1 MSGKAY
7 ITGANGFLGRHVTER
22 LKAEGWAVSRAVR
35 TAPVGGVPDGTL
47 VLGTEPWTE
56 VAMAKALDDANPDV
70 VFHLAGNPW
79 ARPVAALYETNL
91 LLAARLLDA
100 VAARARPPAVVLIG
114 SAAEYG
120 FVAEDGQPVRED
132 AICVPQNHHGI
143 AKHAQTQ
150 LGLAWAQAGLP
161 VLVARLFNPVGASM
175 PAGLALPSFAAQI
188 VAGARVLRVGDLDV
202 ARDFID
208 VAEAARLIVALASD
222 SRNFGQVVNIC
233 SGTATVLRSLVDR
246 MVQLADR
253 QIDIVTDPARIRP
266 GEMRTL
272 RGDIRRLLAAGL
284 PPVAPDF
291 GLVLPALMRNLATR
305 GTP

>member
-1 MSGKAY
+1 MRRRALV
-7 ITGANGFLGRHVTER
+7 TGANGFLGRHITHLLET
-22 LKAEGWAVSRAVR
+22 EGWTVLRAVR
-35 TAPVGGVPDGTL
+35 TLPAGTVPGDTL
-47 VLGTEPWTE
+47 VLGLAPWSEATI
-56 VAMAKALDDANPDV
+56 AKALDDANPDA

-91 LLAARLLDA
+91 SLAARLLDA
-100 VAARARPPAVVLIG
+100 VAARAGPPAVVLIG

-120 FVAEDGQPVRED
+120 FVAEDQQPVRED
-132 AICVPQNHHGI
+132 AVCVPLNHHGI

-175 PAGLALPSFAAQI
+175 PTGLALPSFAAQI

-208 VAEAARLIVALASD
+208 VEEAARLIVALASD
-222 SRNFGQVVNIC
+222 SQNFGQVVNIC

-246 MVQLADR
+246 MVQLANR
-253 QIDIVTDPARIRP
+253 PVDIVTDPARMRA

-272 RGDIRRLLAAGL
+272 RGDTERLLAAGL
-284 PPVAPDF
+284 TPAAPDF
-291 GLVLPALMRNLATR
+291 GRLLPALMRGAEAHASS
-305 GTP
+305 

>member
-1 MSGKAY
+1 MSRRAL

-35 TAPVGGVPDGTL
+35 SAPAGEAPDGTL
-47 VLGTEPWTE
+47 VLGTALWTE
-56 VAMAKALDDANPDV
+56 ASMAKALEEANPDT

-79 ARPVAALYETNL
+79 ARPVSALYETNL

-100 VAARARPPAVVLIG
+100 VAARSRPPAVVLIG

-120 FVAEDGQPVRED
+120 FVAEDRQPVRED
-132 AICVPQNHHGI
+132 AVCVPQNHHAI

-150 LGLAWAQAGLP
+150 LGLAWAQAGVP
-161 VLVARLFNPVGASM
+161 VLVARLFNPVGANM

-188 VAGARVLRVGDLDV
+188 VGGARELRVGDLDV

-222 SRNFGQVVNIC
+222 SRNFGRVVNIC

-246 MVQLADR
+246 MVKLANR
-253 QIDIVTDPARIRP
+253 PIDIATDPARMRA

-272 RGDIRRLLAAGL
+272 RGDTGRLLAAGL
-284 PPVAPDF
+284 TPAAPDF
-291 GLVLPALMRNLATR
+291 GKLLPVLMRDLETR
-305 GTP
+305 GNP